1 MVKAS
6 GRTGSVVKSTAAAKN
21 SVSIVPLH
29 HLPALLAQR
38 GAP

>member
-6 GRTGSVVKSTAAAKN
+6 GRTGNVVKSTAAAKN